1 MAKIC
6 YNSRDELV
14 MLDLNNVA
22 CIQAESNYTH
32 LIYMCGERMMLA
44 TGISKIEE
52 MVAQAFIS
60 SSEPCPFIRLG
71 RSCMINQQFLQRI
84 DTLKQVVTLG
94 DFQGHHLTIKVPKKM
109 IRAYK
114 ESVQSQF

>member
-1 MAKIC
+1 
-6 YNSRDELV
+6 
-14 MLDLNNVA
+14 
-22 CIQAESNYTH
+22 
-32 LIYMCGERMMLA
+32 MMLA

-60 SSEPCPFIRLG
+60 SGESCPFIRLG